1 MSSKEHTLQSAKSLI
16 QDKGEFSYRYINPL
30 ERGTF
35 LEELIEIGKVAKE
48 GFYHYAN
55 APSGE
60 LLDKWFLRHR
70 LGLGGVIK
78 NDLYASCEL
87 WQLDAGKYQII
98 YYKAFGLGNYAE
110 TKSELYDDVAV
121 AKDRFSGV
129 THTIEKDVDD
139 IQKRGVQHADK

>member
-1 MSSKEHTLQSAKSLI
+1 M
-16 QDKGEFSYRYINPL
+16 
-30 ERGTF
+30 
-35 LEELIEIGKVAKE
+35 
-48 GFYHYAN
+48 
-55 APSGE
+55 
-60 LLDKWFLRHR
+60 RHR

-87 WQLDAGKYQII
+87 WQLDTGKYQII